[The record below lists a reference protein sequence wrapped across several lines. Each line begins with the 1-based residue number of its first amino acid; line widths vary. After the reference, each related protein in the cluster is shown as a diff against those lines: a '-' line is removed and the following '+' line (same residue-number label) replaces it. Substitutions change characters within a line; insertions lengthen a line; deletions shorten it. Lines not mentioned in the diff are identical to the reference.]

1 MFEKLSS
8 VLVIDGKD
16 QVLPN
21 VTQPE
26 ILENLVALGNEFRQY
41 FFGFAVNVMDDCQDE
56 FLELKN
62 DSRESNHWILAID
75 VCFLP
80 KNRRKKYL
88 LIVVIHVNVSLCICF
103 YSPDANENQAAK

>member
-26 ILENLVALGNEFRQY
+26 ILENLAALGNEFRQY
-41 FFGFAVNVMDDCQDE
+41 FPWPLMQMKTKEQNR
-56 FLELKN
+56 LEVGNDLRYVFSSTLPRISQLDKN
-62 DSRESNHWILAID
+62 KQ
-75 VCFLP
+75 P
-80 KNRRKKYL
+80 
-88 LIVVIHVNVSLCICF
+88 
-103 YSPDANENQAAK
+103 

>member
-26 ILENLVALGNEFRQY
+26 ILENLAALGNEFRQY
-41 FFGFAVNVMDDCQDE
+41 FPWLWCEIPLMQMKTKEQNR
-56 FLELKN
+56 LEVGNDLRYVFSSTLPRISQLAKN
-62 DSRESNHWILAID
+62 KQ
-75 VCFLP
+75 P
-80 KNRRKKYL
+80 
-88 LIVVIHVNVSLCICF
+88 
-103 YSPDANENQAAK
+103 